1 MGNYMTKVVWEVID
15 ESWSWVQLNKVLAM
29 KATISNVFLK
39 RGKYGDRSQL
49 QKFDS
54 IFRELSKLYFKLNK
68 AAKEVLEKSQ
78 GYYSLQERNYMKFYA
93 ENEETLKRLN
103 TGIENIISEIIH
115 KFQRKQIEDN

>member
-1 MGNYMTKVVWEVID
+1 MTEVVWEVID

-29 KATISNVFLK
+29 KARIFNIFLK

-68 AAKEVLEKSQ
+68 AAKEVLEKSE
-78 GYYSLQERNYMKFYA
+78 GYYSLQENIYMIFYSK
-93 ENEETLKRLN
+93 NEEILKRLN
-103 TGIENIISEIIH
+103 TEIEKIISEIIH
-115 KFQRKQIEDN
+115 KFQRKKIEVD